1 MRKEAVRN
9 GDSTQEAPLRRI
21 PSNTTSSRTLTRV
34 TPFSHMGDN
43 FLHSI
48 IRHPV
53 KYLMRNHELFEKSTL
68 FHPITHCDRLSRMI
82 FPQTSRR
89 LLAAIGSMPYDARWT
104 EFVTL
109 YTPALRDYAE
119 RHFPQLDADDLLQET
134 FIALLKRLPVYYYAP
149 ESKGAFH
156 AYLVGILRYAALDAL
171 RKTTREND
179 RIAVFRETAH
189 AAPTCHDEE
198 RRSLKEAAYEI
209 ALRQFLADPKVH
221 AQTKEVFTRVAING
235 EKPEEVA
242 SSFGM
247 KRNAIDQ
254 LKDRCIRRLKEL
266 VNQLVEGLHQQSAET

>member
-1 MRKEAVRN
+1 M
-9 GDSTQEAPLRRI
+9 
-21 PSNTTSSRTLTRV
+21 
-34 TPFSHMGDN
+34 
-43 FLHSI
+43 
-48 IRHPV
+48 
-53 KYLMRNHELFEKSTL
+53 
-68 FHPITHCDRLSRMI
+68 
-82 FPQTSRR
+82 
-89 LLAAIGSMPYDARWT
+89 
-104 EFVTL
+104 
-109 YTPALRDYAE
+109 
-119 RHFPQLDADDLLQET
+119 
-134 FIALLKRLPVYYYAP
+134 
-149 ESKGAFH
+149 
-156 AYLVGILRYAALDAL
+156 GILRYAALDAL